1 MYSVLAK
8 KKSEQMHFESMDA
21 FAVEKAR
28 LERGDTGNKI
38 GELIPGRLNL
48 FDVGADTKSEK
59 SRLALKRHPDRRK
72 EKLSHSVVEFK
83 DYKKLGML
91 DNLKKPKPG
100 IPIPEDPSSE
110 ESG

>member
-1 MYSVLAK
+1 
-8 KKSEQMHFESMDA
+8 MDA

-38 GELIPGRLNL
+38 SELIPSRLNL
-48 FDVGADTKSEK
+48 FDVGADMKIKK
-59 SRLALKRHPDRRK
+59 SRLALKRHPGGK
-72 EKLSHSVVEFK
+72 KKKLSHSVVEFE

-91 DNLKKPKPG
+91 DNLKRPRPG
-100 IPIPEDPSSE
+100 IPIQEDPSSE